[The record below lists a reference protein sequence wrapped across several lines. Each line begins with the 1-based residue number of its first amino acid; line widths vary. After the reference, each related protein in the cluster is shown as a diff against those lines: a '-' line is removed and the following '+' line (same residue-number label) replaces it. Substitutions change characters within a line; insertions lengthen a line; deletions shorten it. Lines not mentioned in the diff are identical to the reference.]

1 MVRNYVKKGG
11 HGGSRGGG
19 LPHGYWDD
27 QGGRAAAGIAKAQSK
42 AKAAADKKNAVERA
56 SERWQKMVG
65 TSEKTQNAP
74 CEQLAAAEL
83 RRSPRKAAASSSS
96 NDAPPPSHANP
107 VAQPAIRITNEMMM
121 AMNTASF
128 AAFAAQRGQ

>member
-1 MVRNYVKKGG
+1 MAAAVVVAF
-11 HGGSRGGG
+11 
-19 LPHGYWDD
+19 HGYWDD

-56 SERWQKMVG
+56 SERWQDGRHVRKDAER
-65 TSEKTQNAP
+65 TLRAACSSRAAP
-74 CEQLAAAEL
+74 LTAQGSGVKLFQRRAATFSCQP
-83 RRSPRKAAASSSS
+83 RRS
-96 NDAPPPSHANP
+96 
-107 VAQPAIRITNEMMM
+107 TCNEMMM